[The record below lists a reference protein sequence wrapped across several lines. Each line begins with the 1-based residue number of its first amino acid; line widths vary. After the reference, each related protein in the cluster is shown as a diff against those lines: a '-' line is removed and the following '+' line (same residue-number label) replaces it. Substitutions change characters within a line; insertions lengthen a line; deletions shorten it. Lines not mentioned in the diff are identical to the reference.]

1 MRAPRVS
8 PVARI
13 SLGLTS
19 LMLMLLLILDFAG
32 LVPDYLRIARE
43 VRQRSSQAIAIQTAA
58 LLPSNDPM
66 ILARAYADFRAGD
79 PDVLS
84 LAFRLNDGRIY
95 VAVGEHARHWV
106 APHDEQSV
114 LDQVHMPIFAN
125 RQPWGQV
132 EIVFQ
137 PILPNTVLG
146 WLRYPTV
153 VLMLVLG
160 LSAYFGFYLYMR
172 RALQY
177 LDPTTAV
184 PERVRHAFDTL
195 TDGIAIVDRERRL
208 MLTNKTFNALHP
220 AAALSPIG
228 RPINEHAWLCDC
240 FGTDPEALPWE
251 RAMREN
257 RAQAGII
264 CDLQQPAGDPLK
276 LIVQAS
282 PIVDP
287 KGAVRGCLISFDN
300 VTEVHRVN
308 EELRQ
313 TLVELEASREQIRQ
327 QNMELHQLASRDPLT
342 GCLNRRA
349 FFEMLEGLFI
359 SSRKQAKNLCCIMC
373 DIDHFKRFNDRYGHA
388 VGDEVIRALVRT
400 LQAGLRQHDLLCRYG
415 GEEFCIILPETT
427 LAQAAEIAARLR
439 SEVELHA
446 GSSVRT
452 TEGLQITSSFGL
464 AGLAADMRDP
474 AELIDRADSALYQ
487 SKEGGRNRVTVWQA

>member
-1 MRAPRVS
+1 
-8 PVARI
+8 
-13 SLGLTS
+13 
-19 LMLMLLLILDFAG
+19 
-32 LVPDYLRIARE
+32 
-43 VRQRSSQAIAIQTAA
+43 
-58 LLPSNDPM
+58 
-66 ILARAYADFRAGD
+66 
-79 PDVLS
+79 
-84 LAFRLNDGRIY
+84 
-95 VAVGEHARHWV
+95 
-106 APHDEQSV
+106 
-114 LDQVHMPIFAN
+114 
-125 RQPWGQV
+125 
-132 EIVFQ
+132 
-137 PILPNTVLG
+137 
-146 WLRYPTV
+146 
-153 VLMLVLG
+153 
-160 LSAYFGFYLYMR
+160 
-172 RALQY
+172 
-177 LDPTTAV
+177 
-184 PERVRHAFDTL
+184 
-195 TDGIAIVDRERRL
+195 
-208 MLTNKTFNALHP
+208 
-220 AAALSPIG
+220 
-228 RPINEHAWLCDC
+228 
-240 FGTDPEALPWE
+240 
-251 RAMREN
+251 MREN

-359 SSRKQAKNLCCIMC
+359 NSRKQAKNLCCIMC

-427 LAQAAEIAARLR
+427 VAQAAEIAARLR